1 MEEID
6 RLLKQWIPV
15 NTIIREEI
23 RNAIVKHKM
32 ESMDRAFAAGRN
44 AERIPERIFES
55 KGPIDY
61 GNEQMVNPAINSV
74 PDDGVCEGEYVHPTH
89 PTQEEIIAFNREEN
103 NRKINKF
110 L

>member
-44 AERIPERIFES
+44 AERIPERMLERVRELSEADWRIWRERQ
-55 KGPIDY
+55 I
-61 GNEQMVNPAINSV
+61 QRHR
-74 PDDGVCEGEYVHPTH
+74 DGLKDARGDLDLVAAR
-89 PTQEEIIAFNREEN
+89 IASQAC
-103 NRKINKF
+103 
-110 L
+110 